1 MSRYGYQ
8 RWDVFTDQP
17 LAGNQLAVCLD
28 AEGIEAQLM
37 QRIASEF
44 SLPETTFVLPATSPE
59 ADVRVRIFTPEQELA
74 MAGHPTVGT
83 AFALARTGRI
93 PAGAARTV
101 FELGIGP
108 TPVRLEWDGVALDAA
123 WMTQPSP
130 EFGARLDRLSL
141 ASDALGVRE
150 SDIADADLPVQVLSS
165 GVPFLFVPL
174 RSRAVVDAAILDRV
188 RLLEVCEALESP
200 ELPVYLFTLEPGDD
214 DATTYSRMFA
224 PGVGIPEDPATGG
237 ASGPLAAYLARYRPA
252 VWDGRKTLVNVQGV
266 AMNRPSR
273 IHLSVDADAP
283 AEGPV
288 QVGGQAVLVGEGSLY
303 L

>member
-28 AEGIEAQLM
+28 AEGIEAELM
-37 QRIASEF
+37 QRIAGEF

-83 AFALARTGRI
+83 AFALAHAGRI
-93 PAGAARTV
+93 EAEAGTV

-108 TPVRLEWDGVALDAA
+108 TPVRLEWEAGSLASA
-123 WMTQPSP
+123 WMTQPAP
-130 EFGARLDRLSL
+130 ELGQRLERLSL
-141 ASDALGVRE
+141 MSDALGVRE

-188 RLLEVCEALESP
+188 RLLEACEALESP

-224 PGVGIPEDPATGG
+224 PGFGIPEDPATGG

-252 VWDGRKTLVNVQGV
+252 VWDGRETLVNVQGV